1 MNKNDNYKKYKSMYR
16 QYRMGRLVKPDIDVL
31 THIPNKAT
39 KNSHQNPLRHTVS
52 E

>member
-1 MNKNDNYKKYKSMYR
+1 MDNNENYKMHKSMYR
-16 QYRMGRLVKPDIDVL
+16 QYRMSRLVKPDIDVL
-31 THIPNKAT
+31 MHIPNKAT